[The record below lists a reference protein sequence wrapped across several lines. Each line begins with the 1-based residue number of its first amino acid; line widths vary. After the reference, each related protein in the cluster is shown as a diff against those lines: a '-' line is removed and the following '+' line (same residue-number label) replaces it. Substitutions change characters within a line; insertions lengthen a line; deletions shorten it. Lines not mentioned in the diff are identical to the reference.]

1 MRILLIGY
9 GKMGQA
15 IEKIALEHHHTIA
28 YKIRNS
34 TKETLEKINPAEVD
48 VAIEFTEPTAAIS
61 NIKFCMDHRIPIVC
75 GTTGWNSKWKE
86 IEEYCS
92 SKKGSLFYASNFSI
106 GVYLFLYINEKLS
119 KAMNNYSEYNIEIE
133 ETHHTQKK
141 DIPSGTAITLA
152 ETILSQFKQ
161 KKSWTSES
169 TNDPS
174 QLLIH
179 SKREYDVIGTH
190 SVHYHSSVDT
200 ITIEHIA
207 HSRMGFVIGA
217 LKAAEWI
224 QGKTGIFGMKD
235 LLNL

>member
-1 MRILLIGY
+1 
-9 GKMGQA
+9 
-15 IEKIALEHHHTIA
+15 
-28 YKIRNS
+28 
-34 TKETLEKINPAEVD
+34 
-48 VAIEFTEPTAAIS
+48 
-61 NIKFCMDHRIPIVC
+61 
-75 GTTGWNSKWKE
+75 
-86 IEEYCS
+86 
-92 SKKGSLFYASNFSI
+92 
-106 GVYLFLYINEKLS
+106 
-119 KAMNNYSEYNIEIE
+119 MNNYSEYNIEIE